1 MEFQNKMAMGILK
14 NILLSS
20 PTDYNERAIW
30 GYQDFLAG
38 VITTTNVTLN
48 TNSNG
53 DGATFN
59 SAKLINSSA
68 ALFRQDGISYAF
80 TGTTSLF
87 SSKITVVSQVG
98 ATITLNGIPNAS
110 WGTLRIWFQILSTT
124 YPQDYTNPP
133 LTVQSTVVTELGT
146 IFEEEEN
153 KVTDFTVVNNILY
166 PSALAVSTALAL
178 KQNTSAK
185 DATGGYVGLTLFKIN
200 LKNSAN
206 TVTSFLTNDNSA
218 ARTYTLQDRDGV
230 LLDNT
235 DLSSAYSF
243 INTKQNFSDNLTS
256 LASLTLPAD
265 GLLYSTGANTIT
277 TSTVTSA
284 ARTVLDDTTVAAM
297 VNTLGGATSTGSG
310 GLVRATSPA
319 LVTPALGT
327 PASGILTNCTG
338 YTSNNLPVG
347 VPIEAIS
354 VVKTD
359 TASTT
364 SSTYAAIPGIS
375 ATITPNATTNKVRVT
390 IVLQIGGTALARGNF
405 QVFRGATKVNTGA
418 AASSRT
424 QDSAIYYSPNVG
436 SLGSVV
442 IDFVDSPA
450 TTAAT
455 TYTVQWSS
463 PDNVSTI
470 LINRTL
476 TDTNSAL
483 FPRTASNITLMEIRG

>member
-1 MEFQNKMAMGILK
+1 MGMGILK

-20 PTDYNERAIW
+20 PSTYNERAIW

-38 VITTTNVTLN
+38 AITTTNVTLN

-53 DGATFN
+53 VSAIFD

-166 PSALAVSTALAL
+166 PSALAVSNALAL

-185 DATGGYVGLTLFKIN
+185 DATGGYAGLTLFKIN
-200 LKNSAN
+200 FKNVAN
-206 TVTSFLTNDNSA
+206 TFTSFFTNLNTA
-218 ARTYTLQDRDGV
+218 ARTYTFQDRNGTI
-230 LLDNT
+230 LDDT
-235 DLSSAYSF
+235 DLGNIGLALSV
-243 INTKQNFSDNLTS
+243 KQDSDPTLTG
-256 LASLTLPAD
+256 LAATSIAANQ
-265 GLLYSTGANTIT
+265 LLYGSGLDTFSTTPF
-277 TSTVTSA
+277 TSA
-284 ARTVLDDTTVAAM
+284 ARTLLDDNDTNAMLTTLA
-297 VNTLGGATSTGSG
+297 GGAASTGSG

-327 PASGILTNCTG
+327 PASGVLTNCTG
-338 YTSNNLPVG
+338 YTSANLPLG
-347 VPIEAIS
+347 TSLQTIG

-364 SSTYAAIPGIS
+364 SSTYAAIAGIA
-375 ATITPNATTNKVRVT
+375 ATITPGHVNNEVRVT
-390 IVLQIGGTALARGNF
+390 VVLQVGGTALARGNF
-405 QVFRGATKVNTGA
+405 QLFRGATKICNGSA
-418 AASSRT
+418 GGSRT
-424 QDSAIYYSPNVG
+424 QDAAVYYSPSVG

-450 TTAAT
+450 ANTAT
-455 TYTVQWSS
+455 TYSVKWSS

-470 LINRTL
+470 LLNRTL
-476 TDTNSAL
+476 TDTNSAA
-483 FPRTASNITLMEIRG
+483 FSRTASTIILTEIKG